1 MTVLARAPAV
11 DWAARLAALPAA
23 VAPPPADVDATAAVV
38 VLDDDPTGTQ
48 AVSGVPVL
56 TSWDDD
62 DLRWALRQGAPAV
75 FVSLNT
81 RSLGPAEARRRVG
94 EATAAALRA
103 SAAEGRRAVF
113 VSRSDSTL
121 RGHFPLETD
130 AVQDALAA
138 AGRPRADAVL
148 VVPAFLDS
156 GRVTVDSVHLVLGA
170 AGPVPAAETE
180 FARDPAFGYRSSHLA
195 AWVEEKSAGRWRADD
210 VARITIDDIRG
221 GGVAAVA
228 AILEG
233 LRDGC
238 PVVVDAADPS
248 DLLVVAAAARHA
260 EGAGRTLV
268 YRVGPSFVRARAGL
282 PPAARLGR
290 AELAAIRAR
299 SDGGGGHGPGRRR
312 LARRADDGAAP
323 GPARA
328 ATASRPSSSTPRR
341 CSTARS
347 REAALAGAAAAAG
360 AALAAGDVVVHT
372 SRTLVGGADADASLA
387 VARAI
392 SAALVELVR
401 RIVAVR
407 TPGWVVAK
415 GGITSSDV
423 GAQALGIRQAWVRGS
438 LLPGGVSLWEPSAA
452 AVRVP
457 FVVFPGNVGGPD
469 GLREAVLALR
479 GAA

>member
-23 VAPPPADVDATAAVV
+23 VAPPSADLDATATVV

-62 DLRWALRQGAPAV
+62 DLRWALRQRAPAV

-210 VARITIDDIRG
+210 VARITIDDIRV

-299 SDGGGGHGPGRRR
+299 SEGGGGHGLVVVGSHV
-312 LARRADDGAAP
+312 ARTTEQLRDLRGLHGVTAVELDAAALLDGA
-323 GPARA
+323 
-328 ATASRPSSSTPRR
+328 SRD
-341 CSTARS
+341 
-347 REAALAGAAAAAG
+347 AALAGAADDAG
-360 AALAAGDVVVHT
+360 AALATGDVVVHT
-372 SRTLVGGADADASLA
+372 SRTLIGGADADASLA
-387 VARAI
+387 VARTI

-423 GAQALGIRQAWVRGS
+423 GAQALGIRRAWVRGS